1 MKRIFLLLCPLLFLA
16 VLSSCDQRKV
26 LNLPELDEL
35 YRDISDSVPEI
46 DSVFTEYGNSGTISI
61 TVYYGER
68 YQNIDGKDA
77 LLIIKKVRALFM
89 QEEFQRTLL
98 ATVCGVSRDDILSHR
113 YGAAPVTLSIN
124 DSYRSMEAGRY
135 KYFLEAHLTLQCQN
149 IDLTQIQARKSIYL
163 FFIFEQFKYF
173 IKVHFIPYIPYIS
186 YPYSRWC
193 NHISV
198 LFSIGFNHRQ
208 IAVVTACET

>member
-135 KYFLEAHLTLQCQN
+135 KYFLEAHFFYDEDHSDAGKGYTYDGYSTWTGYRYDTDNLDKEPLTV
-149 IDLTQIQARKSIYL
+149 DGT
-163 FFIFEQFKYF
+163 E
-173 IKVHFIPYIPYIS
+173 
-186 YPYSRWC
+186 
-193 NHISV
+193 
-198 LFSIGFNHRQ
+198 
-208 IAVVTACET
+208 E